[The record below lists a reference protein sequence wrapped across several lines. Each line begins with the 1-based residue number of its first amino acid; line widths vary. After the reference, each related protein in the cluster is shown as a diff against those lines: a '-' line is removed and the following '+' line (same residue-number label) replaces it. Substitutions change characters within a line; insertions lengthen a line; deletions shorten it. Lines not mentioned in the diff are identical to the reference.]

1 MWEHYPPAPP
11 ISKCGYRIGVVTQN
25 VPPIQCNTP
34 ADVKTDEAGDAG
46 ASPVSGTNFERRMK
60 D

>member
-1 MWEHYPPAPP
+1 M
-11 ISKCGYRIGVVTQN
+11 VTQN